1 MSNRL
6 YYLKV
11 FFIQHRAAFAAGIVA
26 LMLAAGVVWYA
37 GRPKI
42 PVTEQ
47 DFADA
52 LQEGEALFAAKR
64 YEEAYNTLIYPARH
78 GYPKAQY
85 LLGELYYNGWGTNRD
100 AKLAFENYSQAAETL
115 TEARYKTARMAF
127 RGEIK
132 SLPKGRAT
140 ALLTETAYHGCLPA
154 QRDLGLY
161 SLMSK
166 DWEQAYFW
174 LSLAAKSN
182 DDKAAKGVEIAKT
195 HLSDYQLS
203 LLDAEV
209 KDFLVRK

>member
-26 LMLAAGVVWYA
+26 LMLAAGAVWYA

-64 YEEAYNTLIYPARH
+64 YEEAYNTLVYPARH

-115 TEARYKTARMAF
+115 IEARYKTARMAF

-182 DDKAAKGVEIAKT
+182 DEKAAKGVEIAKT